1 MPTHHVVR
9 TSAEADKVNAT
20 IKENEADGAG
30 LIQVLPIV
38 TDGNVAEVMLVFR
51 VADAEPP
58 RAAGFR
64 GHAGSASE

>member
-9 TSAEADKVNAT
+9 VSSQADVVNAT
-20 IKENEADGAG
+20 IKEHEKESAG

-38 TDGNVAEVMLVFR
+38 VGGNVEEVMLVFR
-51 VADAEPP
+51 TADADAP

-64 GHAGSASE
+64 GHAEG

>member
-9 TSAEADKVNAT
+9 VPSEEEGVNAT
-20 IKENEADGAG
+20 IKEHEAAGAG

-38 TDGNVAEVMLVFR
+38 KGGDVAEVMLVFR
-51 VADAEPP
+51 VADAEAP

-64 GHAGSASE
+64 GHADGS

>member
-9 TSAEADKVNAT
+9 TSAEEDKVNAT
-20 IKENEADGAG
+20 IQEHEANGAG
-30 LIQVLPIV
+30 LIQVLPMPV
-38 TDGNVAEVMLVFR
+38 DGNVSEVMLVFR

-64 GHAGSASE
+64 HAVEGL